1 MNIKLIAGILVIAVV
16 AIGGWFVADESRVKP
31 AEKETAIEHAK
42 KHLDPKYVCP
52 MHPQIVRDEPGSC
65 PICGMDLVPVKQDGS
80 QNQGDG
86 EMGPEVRISPAVINN
101 MGVRTAVIERGRLW
115 RRIETVAY
123 VDYDESK
130 VSHVHLRTDGWI
142 EQLAV
147 RSEGERIKK
156 GDRLFNVYSP
166 TLVNAMEE
174 YLQALNS
181 NNRRLQDAS
190 RDRLVSLGVSSS
202 QISNLEKNRKV
213 PQTVPLYSQ
222 TDGVVSK
229 LNVREGMFVKPDT
242 EILRMADLSTV
253 WILADV
259 FEHQVEWVSLDQ
271 SADVTLSYMPGRQ
284 WEGKVEYIYPSLDPV
299 TRTLKVRLRFDN
311 PDEVLKPNMYAHVSI
326 YGGAKNNILTM
337 PREAL
342 IRTGQ
347 EQRVILDLGE
357 GRFAPKKVTSGTES
371 GDWVEIVSGLEEGDK
386 VVVSGQFLIDSEASL
401 KASLMRM
408 QE

>member
-1 MNIKLIAGILVIAVV
+1 MNIRLITGILVVVIV
-16 AIGGWFVADESRVKP
+16 AIGGWFVAEQYNAMPV
-31 AEKETAIEHAK
+31 EKETAIEHAK

-65 PICGMDLVPVKQDGS
+65 PICGMDLVPVKQDGAE
-80 QNQGDG
+80 NNGDDV
-86 EMGPEVRISPAVINN
+86 MGPEVRISPAVVNN
-101 MGVRTAVIERGRLW
+101 MGVRTAIVERGQLW

-147 RSEGERIKK
+147 RSEGERIKR

-174 YLQALNS
+174 YMQALSS

-190 RDRLVSLGVSSS
+190 RERLLSLGITSN
-202 QISNLEKNRKV
+202 QIASLEKNRKV
-213 PQTVPLYSQ
+213 PQTVSIYAQ

-229 LNVREGMFVKPDT
+229 LNVREGMFVRPDT
-242 EILRMADLSTV
+242 EILRLADLSTV

-259 FEHQVEWVSLDQ
+259 FEHQVEWVSLNQ
-271 SADVTLSYMPGRQ
+271 SADVTLSYMPGRV

-326 YGGAKNNILTM
+326 YGGAKKNILTM

-347 EQRVILDLGE
+347 EQKVILDLGE
-357 GRFAPKKVTSGTES
+357 GRFAPKKITAGTES
-371 GDWVEIVSGLEEGDK
+371 GDWVEIVDGLEEGEK